1 MGISSFE
8 KPAAK
13 VREAVWRRAP
23 LQLTKEMSVNPQ
35 AEEAVA
41 CDVCHRTM
49 LKGERAEPYLTPSR
63 ERRHVCELCAP
74 RAQHEGW
81 IREAA
86 APHEPARPQRP
97 PERRGLFRRARRRE
111 APAEPRPEATPK
123 PEPEPANDTRPAREP
138 RENGEGHAPNGATPV
153 LSRLRKRA
161 AGPRNPR
168 HVRAVPTNAQLKIDR
183 ALDLFNASEHP
194 RTVAGIA
201 RTLGAPRAS
210 AITSR
215 ASAAEVILTV
225 AWELSWYEFTVDLS
239 DASEPVQLRSQGQ
252 ELGEIPEEA
261 LDWNLEAGPDGT
273 LAPIGADAD
282 EDAPAAVGNGVD
294 PVTNEAETIGEDS
307 RQLL

>member
-1 MGISSFE
+1 M
-8 KPAAK
+8 A
-13 VREAVWRRAP
+13 
-23 LQLTKEMSVNPQ
+23 EMSVNPQ
-35 AEEAVA
+35 VEEPVS

-97 PERRGLFRRARRRE
+97 PERRGLFRWGRRRDT
-111 APAEPRPEATPK
+111 PAEAQ
-123 PEPEPANDTRPAREP
+123 PEPTPESESRGEPAQSREP
-138 RENGEGHAPNGATPV
+138 WQNGDDVDGMTPV

-161 AGPRNPR
+161 AGPRSPR

-201 RTLGAPRAS
+201 RTLGEPRAS

-225 AWELSWYEFTVDLS
+225 AWELSWYEFMVDLS
-239 DASEPVQLRSQGQ
+239 DATEPVQLRSQGQ
-252 ELGEIPEEA
+252 ELSELPEGA
-261 LDWNLEAGPDGT
+261 LDWNLQTGPDGT
-273 LAPIGADAD
+273 LAPTTSD
-282 EDAPAAVGNGVD
+282 EGDEASATAPS
-294 PVTNEAETIGEDS
+294 PSEPEPETIGEDS

>member
-1 MGISSFE
+1 MAI
-8 KPAAK
+8 
-13 VREAVWRRAP
+13 
-23 LQLTKEMSVNPQ
+23 NPQ
-35 AEEAVA
+35 VEDAVA

-97 PERRGLFRRARRRE
+97 PERRGLFRWGRRKE
-111 APAEPRPEATPK
+111 APTEAPLD
-123 PEPEPANDTRPAREP
+123 PASAAPQEAADVEEETAREP
-138 RENGEGHAPNGATPV
+138 WQDGEADPDSQPV
-153 LSRLRKRA
+153 LSRLRQRT
-161 AGPRNPR
+161 AGPRSPR

-201 RTLGAPRAS
+201 RSLGTPHAS
-210 AITSR
+210 ALTSR
-215 ASAAEVILTV
+215 ASAAEVIVTV

-239 DASEPVQLRSQGQ
+239 DAADPVQLRSQGQ
-252 ELGEIPEEA
+252 ELSELPEEA
-261 LDWNLEAGPDGT
+261 LDWNLAVAPDGT
-273 LAPIGADAD
+273 LAPEAAEEEGADEGVAGGRTAPTGAD
-282 EDAPAAVGNGVD
+282 Q
-294 PVTNEAETIGEDS
+294 ETIGEDS

>member
-1 MGISSFE
+1 
-8 KPAAK
+8 
-13 VREAVWRRAP
+13 
-23 LQLTKEMSVNPQ
+23 
-35 AEEAVA
+35 
-41 CDVCHRTM
+41 M

-81 IREAA
+81 IRESA

-97 PERRGLFRRARRRE
+97 PERRRFFRRTRRKDSAALSSA
-111 APAEPRPEATPK
+111 APAEVKA
-123 PEPEPANDTRPAREP
+123 EPAAEGVATREP
-138 RENGEGHAPNGATPV
+138 WQNGDNNEADDAPV
-153 LSRLRKRA
+153 LARLRKRA
-161 AGPRNPR
+161 AGPRSPR

-183 ALDLFNASEHP
+183 ALDLFNGSEHP

-225 AWELSWYEFTVDLS
+225 AWELSWYQFTVDLS
-239 DASEPVQLRSQGQ
+239 DAHEPVQLRAQGQ
-252 ELGEIPEEA
+252 ELSELPEETLA
-261 LDWNLEAGPDGT
+261 WNLEAAGDGT
-273 LAPIGADAD
+273 LAPIGAGDAANA
-282 EDAPAAVGNGVD
+282 EEAPAVVTTAPD
-294 PVTNEAETIGEDS
+294 PAPSPETIGEDS

>member
-1 MGISSFE
+1 MG
-8 KPAAK
+8 
-13 VREAVWRRAP
+13 
-23 LQLTKEMSVNPQ
+23 VNPQ
-35 AEEAVA
+35 VEEAAA

-74 RAQHEGW
+74 RAQQEGW

-97 PERRGLFRRARRRE
+97 PERRGLFRWARRRE
-111 APAEPRPEATPK
+111 ASSDPVAEAPPEAEPA
-123 PEPEPANDTRPAREP
+123 PASDAAPAREP
-138 RENGEGHAPNGATPV
+138 WQNGEGQDLEGATPV

-161 AGPRNPR
+161 AGPRIPR

-201 RTLGAPRAS
+201 RTLGTPRAS

-252 ELGEIPEEA
+252 ELNEIPEQA
-261 LDWNLEAGPDGT
+261 LDWNLDTGADGT
-273 LAPIGADAD
+273 LAPATADAD
-282 EDAPAAVGNGVD
+282 EAAPAVVGNGLD
-294 PVTNEAETIGEDS
+294 PADPEPETIGEDS

>member
-1 MGISSFE
+1 M
-8 KPAAK
+8 A
-13 VREAVWRRAP
+13 
-23 LQLTKEMSVNPQ
+23 EMSVNPQ
-35 AEEAVA
+35 VEEAVS

-97 PERRGLFRRARRRE
+97 PERRGLFRRSRRKE
-111 APAEPRPEATPK
+111 AQAEAAQ
-123 PEPEPANDTRPAREP
+123 PEPAAEPESPGETAQAREP
-138 RENGEGHAPNGATPV
+138 WQNGDDADGVAPV

-161 AGPRNPR
+161 TAGPRSPR

-201 RTLGAPRAS
+201 RTLGEPRAS
-210 AITSR
+210 AVTSR
-215 ASAAEVILTV
+215 ASAAEVTITV
-225 AWELSWYEFTVDLS
+225 AWELSWYEFMVDLS
-239 DASEPVQLRSQGQ
+239 DAADPVQLRSQGQ
-252 ELGEIPEEA
+252 ELGELPEEA
-261 LDWNLEAGPDGT
+261 LDWNLQAGPDGT
-273 LAPIGADAD
+273 LAPSAPAEAD
-282 EDAPAAVGNGVD
+282 EAPEGDATP
-294 PVTNEAETIGEDS
+294 PESEPETIGEDS

>member
-1 MGISSFE
+1 
-8 KPAAK
+8 
-13 VREAVWRRAP
+13 
-23 LQLTKEMSVNPQ
+23 MSVNPQ
-35 AEEAVA
+35 VEEAVA

-111 APAEPRPEATPK
+111 APAEPRPESTPK
-123 PEPEPANDTRPAREP
+123 SKSSKPKSESKAEPASDTGPAREP
-138 RENGEGHAPNGATPV
+138 SQNGEGHAPNGATPV

-161 AGPRNPR
+161 TGPRSPR

-239 DASEPVQLRSQGQ
+239 DASEPVHLRSQGQ
-252 ELGEIPEEA
+252 ELGEISEEA
-261 LDWNLEAGPDGT
+261 LDWNLEAGPEGT
-273 LAPIGADAD
+273 LAPIGPDGDAD
-282 EDAPAAVGNGVD
+282 EDAPAVGNGVD
-294 PVTNEAETIGEDS
+294 LATDEAETIGEDS